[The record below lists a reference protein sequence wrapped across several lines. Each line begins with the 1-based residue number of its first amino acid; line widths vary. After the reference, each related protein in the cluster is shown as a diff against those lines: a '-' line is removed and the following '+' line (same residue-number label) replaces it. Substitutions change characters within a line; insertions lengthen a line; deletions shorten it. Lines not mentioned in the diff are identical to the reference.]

1 MFTVPRHISDSSQKC
16 QISVSHFTPK
26 LQLAMG
32 DSSIH
37 KHIVYRI
44 MIGPSYMSMDVV
56 IAKWGVTYLTHSSNK
71 DTVLG

>member
-1 MFTVPRHISDSSQKC
+1 MFSVPRHISDSLQKC

-44 MIGPSYMSMDVV
+44 MIGPKLYVY
-56 IAKWGVTYLTHSSNK
+56 GRCYLK
-71 DTVLG
+71 VGRDLFDPLI